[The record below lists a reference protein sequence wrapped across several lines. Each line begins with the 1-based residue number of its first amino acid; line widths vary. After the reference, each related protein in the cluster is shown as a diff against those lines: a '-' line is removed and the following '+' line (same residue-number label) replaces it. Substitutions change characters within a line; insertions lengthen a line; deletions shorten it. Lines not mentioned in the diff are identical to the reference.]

1 VLTSLLTLTLFM
13 TPLAV
18 PENVPADTI
27 YMGEHIEP
35 IKGERS
41 RCKSLTGFCMTLTL
55 RGFLQ
60 VKDAVQNQPNLC
72 HLAVEESAKACQT
85 QAEALADLVS
95 AREIEDQKV
104 IDAFKLK
111 LSALEGD
118 LAQTSHERLRWK
130 WAAIGVSSLS
140 VILTT
145 IIIIK
150 D

>member
-1 VLTSLLTLTLFM
+1 MLTSLMTLTLFM
-13 TPLAV
+13 TPLVV
-18 PENVPADTI
+18 PEDVPANVI
-27 YMGEHIEP
+27 YMGEHIKP

-41 RCKSLTGFCMTLTL
+41 RCESLTGFCMTLTL

-95 AREIEDQKV
+95 SREIEDQQI
-104 IDAFKLK
+104 IDAYKLR
-111 LSALEGD
+111 LTALEGD
-118 LAQTSHERLRWK
+118 LAQTSTERLRWK

-145 IIIIK
+145 VIIIK